1 MRIAFGAD
9 EKTHLTDVLAEE
21 LRRRG
26 HRVSVHGPPA
36 GEPLG
41 WADVAREVGEL
52 VATGAAEQGVLCCWT
67 GTGVAMMANKVPGV
81 RAALCAD
88 AETARGARLWNDAN
102 VLCLSLRS
110 TSDTVAKEILDAWF
124 AVTGPDP
131 SETANIARVNQ
142 QDVARGPL

>member
-26 HRVSVHGPPA
+26 HEVSVHGPPG
-36 GEPLG
+36 GESTQ
-41 WADVAREVGEL
+41 WAEVAHQVGEL
-52 VATGAAEQGVLCCWT
+52 VAVGAAEQAVLCCWS

-110 TSDTVAKEILDAWF
+110 TSETVAKEILDAWF
-124 AVTGPDP
+124 AVAEPDP
-131 SETANIARVNQ
+131 SEAENIDRVRQ
-142 QDVARGPL
+142 QDIARGPL

>member
-9 EKTHLTDVLAEE
+9 EKTHLTDVLVAE

-26 HRVSVHGPPA
+26 HEISVHGPPG
-36 GEPLG
+36 GEARG

-52 VATGAAEQGVLCCWT
+52 VATGAAAQAVLCCWT

-81 RAALCAD
+81 RAALCTD

-102 VLCLSLRS
+102 VLCLSLRA
-110 TSDTVAKEILDAWF
+110 TSEAVAKEILDAWF
-124 AVTGPDP
+124 AVAAPDP
-131 SETANIARVNQ
+131 TEAENIERVRR
-142 QDVARGPL
+142 QDAARGSR